1 MSFDWESHR
10 EQLVADRI
18 KFLMSEGQEYYPFEL
33 NNFTEAL
40 QNIDDTQVWRLNLQ
54 TRTAAVSIGERPAIV
69 SLLNE
74 VAGEC
79 LVSVVTE
86 YWRAIATNSAERQ
99 IKSAEEMEF
108 DQKKFGGNIP

>member
-1 MSFDWESHR
+1 MSFNWESHR

-33 NNFTEAL
+33 TNFAEAL
-40 QNIDDTQVWRLNLQ
+40 QNIDDSQVFRLNISA
-54 TRTAAVSIGERPAIV
+54 TAGSKDSMYAT
-69 SLLNE
+69 
-74 VAGEC
+74 AGTC

-99 IKSAEEMEF
+99 IKSAEELEF
-108 DQKKFGGNIP
+108 DQKEFGGNIP